1 MPEQLP
7 KKQKIS
13 RLWIIVAIS
22 LAVALALILAYVYAS
37 LYLSEGSKGNPTTTS
52 SEKSISAE
60 LELQSKF
67 IRHAEPEEIPIIEF
81 STEDGTQKTFQDFE
95 GELLLVNFWATWCAP
110 CRREM
115 KQLDNLQ
122 AHFAGQGL
130 RVIAISLDRGT
141 IERPKEFLDELGVT
155 HLARG
160 YDAKQKM
167 AQKLRLV
174 GLPTTLVI
182 TPDGREL
189 GRLQGEAEWD
199 GEAAIKFIESLFLD
213 LPPA

>member
-155 HLARG
+155 HLARV